1 MSHNAINVN
10 SKKPSSDGSIVVNL
24 GDVISVN
31 SPATNQLLQKTEND
45 WGTNTLPSQLSGH
58 VNFYTTTTSYGVNNS
73 YYYDVGDN
81 FIFRKTGGEFT
92 ISNYITLPNASGSYI
107 PIATTAW
114 TDGFKINSTTQ
125 SIPVGS
131 VFLFRAVVCPNATSG
146 SLTVQWR
153 IGTGVA
159 LSQTTPIGN
168 MAYSDINGGGVAYG
182 LYVSDGTNVEIGLR
196 IIEKNQNLY
205 ITNGSRSPFQQITV
219 KQLA

>member
-1 MSHNAINVN
+1 MSHNSIKVN
-10 SKKPSSDGSIVVNL
+10 SKKPSSDGNIVVNL

-31 SPATNQLLQKTEND
+31 SPTANQLLQKTEND
-45 WGTNTLPSQLSGH
+45 WGTNILPSQLSGH
-58 VNFYTTTTSYGVNNS
+58 VNFYTPTISYGTGS
-73 YYYDVGDN
+73 YAYDVGDN
-81 FIFRKTGGEFT
+81 YIFRKASSEFALT
-92 ISNYITLPNASGSYI
+92 DYFSLPNASGSYV
-107 PIATTAW
+107 PLGTTSW
-114 TDGFKINSTTQ
+114 TDGFKLRSTLE
-125 SIPVGS
+125 SIPTGS
-131 VFLFRAVVCPNATSG
+131 VFLFRAVVCPTATSG

-196 IIEKNQNLY
+196 VIDKSGTFTL
-205 ITNGSRSPFQQITV
+205 TNSDRSYFQQITV

>member
-1 MSHNAINVN
+1 MSHNKIKIN
-10 SKKPSSDGSIVVNL
+10 SKTPSSDGNIVINL
-24 GDVISVN
+24 NDVISVN
-31 SPATNQLLQKTEND
+31 SPTTNQLLQKTEND
-45 WGTNTLPSQLSGH
+45 WGTNTLSSQLSGH
-58 VNFYTTTTSYGVNNS
+58 VNFDGGISTYGTSSYT
-73 YYYDVGDN
+73 YDIGDTY
-81 FIFRKTGGEFT
+81 IFRKEFT
-92 ISNYITLPNASGSYI
+92 VSNYISLPSASGSYV
-107 PIATTAW
+107 PAASTTWAE
-114 TDGFKINSTTQ
+114 GFKINSTTQ

-159 LSQTTPIGN
+159 LNQTTPIGN

-196 IIEKNQNLY
+196 VIDKSGTFKL
-205 ITNGSRSPFQQITV
+205 TNRARSYFQQITI